1 MKPLHEHL
9 QGGDGRRRWRWPA
22 VAARAAVARSALA
35 WRGRRWRARRWRG
48 RRWRPWRGRMW
59 WWAAVASTAVAREAV
74 ARAKVAAVAT
84 ARTAHGTAMAA
95 VVVGGSGER
104 GSGGRG
110 SGGRGSGELGEGVQA
125 PKPNCC
131 CYHCHHCPK
140 PLLLL
145 GCGRHEDCGRHE
157 EGGVRE
163 EAEGEQRTREQ
174 ACGVNGNIGKRRAV
188 QAAHRRRRRRR
199 RCLCAHQCLWTVV
212 DQSTGRRDADGDV
225 GDAAERGATRR
236 CASCLRPTCR
246 RFSPARLPHMAAAVK
261 GGGAG
266 VVLLA
271 FR

>member
-1 MKPLHEHL
+1 MVVGS
-9 QGGDGRRRWRWPA
+9 GGRGSGGEGGGGE
-22 VAARAAVARSALA
+22 VGVGVARAAVAGA
-35 WRGRRWRARRWRG
+35 
-48 RRWRPWRGRMW
+48 
-59 WWAAVASTAVAREAV
+59 AV
-74 ARAKVAAVAT
+74 ARAAVAAL
-84 ARTAHGTAMAA
+84 ARADVVVGGGGEHGSGQGGGGEGEGGGRGDGEDGAWRGTAMAA
-95 VVVGGSGER
+95 VVVGSSGER

-110 SGGRGSGELGEGVQA
+110 SGGRASGELGEGVQA

-266 VVLLA
+266 VVLCT

>member
-1 MKPLHEHL
+1 M
-9 QGGDGRRRWRWPA
+9 
-22 VAARAAVARSALA
+22 
-35 WRGRRWRARRWRG
+35 
-48 RRWRPWRGRMW
+48 
-59 WWAAVASTAVAREAV
+59 
-74 ARAKVAAVAT
+74 KVAAVAT

-95 VVVGGSGER
+95 VVVGS
-104 GSGGRG
+104 
-110 SGGRGSGELGEGVQA
+110 SGELGEGVQA

-266 VVLLA
+266 VVLCT

>member
-1 MKPLHEHL
+1 MKPLQEHL

-48 RRWRPWRGRMW
+48 RRWRPWRGRIW

-95 VVVGGSGER
+95 VVVGGSGE
-104 GSGGRG
+104 RG

-199 RCLCAHQCLWTVV
+199 RCLCAHQCLWAAV

-266 VVLLA
+266 FVLLA

>member
-1 MKPLHEHL
+1 M
-9 QGGDGRRRWRWPA
+9 
-22 VAARAAVARSALA
+22 ARSALA

-246 RFSPARLPHMAAAVK
+246 FPPARLPHMAAAVK

-266 VVLLA
+266 FVLLA